1 MKVKHINF
9 LVWPSPWEF
18 SVSLGSLYAF
28 RNALR
33 GQGQRPGGPHA
44 RRGAAK
50 RSYPTSE
57 VRGNGQEYQTATAQE
72 QPRGATPHLRSG
84 WAAERRYPAS
94 EVRGGDERG
103 YPTSEVGGGG
113 QEEIPHAP
121 KPEARGDGWE
131 ELPHAPMP
139 KARGGGQEDQPHVQ
153 GRSGRAAVSRY
164 PSYKVR
170 SNGCALLEQP

>member
-94 EVRGGDERG
+94 EVRGGDERSD
-103 YPTSEVGGGG
+103 PTSEVGGAAKRRYPTPLSPRPGVMGGRSYPMPPCPRPGEVARRTNSTSKEG
-113 QEEIPHAP
+113 QE
-121 KPEARGDGWE
+121 
-131 ELPHAPMP
+131 
-139 KARGGGQEDQPHVQ
+139 
-153 GRSGRAAVSRY
+153 GRR
-164 PSYKVR
+164 
-170 SNGCALLEQP
+170 

>member
-72 QPRGATPHLRSG
+72 QPRGVTPHLRSG

-94 EVRGGDERG
+94 EVRGGDERS
-103 YPTSEVGGGG
+103 YPTSEVGGAAKRRYPTPLSPRPGVMGGRSYPMPPCPRPGEVARRTNPTSKEG
-113 QEEIPHAP
+113 QE
-121 KPEARGDGWE
+121 
-131 ELPHAPMP
+131 
-139 KARGGGQEDQPHVQ
+139 
-153 GRSGRAAVSRY
+153 GRR
-164 PSYKVR
+164 
-170 SNGCALLEQP
+170 